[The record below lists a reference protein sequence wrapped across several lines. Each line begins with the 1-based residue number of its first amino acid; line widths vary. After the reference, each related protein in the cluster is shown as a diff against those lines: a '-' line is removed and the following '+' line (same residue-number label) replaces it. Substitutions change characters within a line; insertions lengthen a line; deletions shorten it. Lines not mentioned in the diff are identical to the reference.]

1 MYKIQ
6 DILTNRFI
14 EIDGT
19 RHMYYRSSDFIY
31 TGIQGESIFKQDNSF
46 DFFTYFNALSV
57 EKWREYTYAEKFYL
71 VLEAEGEFDI
81 ELFGHFC
88 EKETDIKKEWIG
100 KYAFDL
106 PERTRI
112 VLPYPIGMQSEVVSF
127 GLHTQEETRIYDA
140 YYAVDVEQCRIRRP
154 YIALT
159 TTTYKKENYIKRNIA
174 LLKSSL
180 FSEAEYENA
189 FCWNIIDNG
198 KTFQEQTD
206 YDAPI
211 RIFHNKNAGGAG
223 GFARGMIEALKQ
235 PKRPT
240 HILLMDDDVVF
251 STQSFKRLYKL
262 LSMIRPEYE
271 NYFVSG
277 AMLKKGEPNIQH
289 EDTGK
294 LNQLGFHEAVKPN
307 MDLNLW
313 ATVVQ
318 NERIRDNIAHQ
329 YGAWWFCCIPVG
341 IARNDNL
348 PLPVFVRGDDVEYS
362 LRNHAQFITM
372 NGLCI
377 WHEGFEGKFSAA
389 LEYYQVERNEL
400 VVRATNPKL
409 ADVDVIGHIKELFW
423 QEVYKFNY
431 RGADLLLDAVEDYLK
446 GPEYFFTLDLFKVLQ
461 EKRQQDNQLKPITE
475 EVRRLIDY
483 EKLYAYEAPGKI
495 RKLFYDYTYN
505 GQSRVPGFMFKRK
518 KGIIP
523 YGWGYFPQKQCLKGI
538 NYAIDANRDK
548 YTIYRKDRRSFNR
561 IKNRFNN
568 LMERYDKNHEEVE
581 QEYQNYLKKVT
592 DLAFWDNYLK

>member
-1 MYKIQ
+1 M
-6 DILTNRFI
+6 
-14 EIDGT
+14 
-19 RHMYYRSSDFIY
+19 
-31 TGIQGESIFKQDNSF
+31 
-46 DFFTYFNALSV
+46 
-57 EKWREYTYAEKFYL
+57 
-71 VLEAEGEFDI
+71 LEVEGEFDI
-81 ELFGHFC
+81 DLFGHFH
-88 EKETDIKKEWIG
+88 EKETNIKKEWLG
-100 KYAFDL
+100 KYSFDL

-112 VLPYPIGMQSEVVSF
+112 VLTYPIGMQSEVVSF
-127 GLHTQEETRIYDA
+127 ALNTHEDTVIYDA
-140 YYAVDVEQCRIRRP
+140 YYAVDVEEYRIRRP

-159 TTTYKKENYIKRNIA
+159 TTTFKKEKYVKRNIA
-174 LLKSSL
+174 LLKGSL

-189 FCWNIIDNG
+189 FCWNIVDNG
-198 KTFQEQTD
+198 KTFSEQTD
-206 YDAPI
+206 YDEPI
-211 RIFHNKNAGGAG
+211 RIFHNNNVGGAG
-223 GFARGMIEALKQ
+223 GFARGMIEALRQ

-251 STQSFKRLYKL
+251 STESFKKLFKL
-262 LSMIRPEYE
+262 LSIIRPEYE

-294 LNQLGFHEAVKPN
+294 LNKLGFHEAVKPN

-313 ATVVQ
+313 ESVVR
-318 NERIRDNIAHQ
+318 NEKMRYDIANQ

-400 VVRATNPKL
+400 VVCATNPEL
-409 ADVDVIGHIKELFW
+409 TDVNVIGHIKELFW

-446 GPEYFFTLDLFKVLQ
+446 GPEYYFSLNLFEVLQ

-475 EVRRLIDY
+475 DVRRRIDY
-483 EKLYAYEAPGKI
+483 EKLYAYEESGKI
-495 RKLFYDYTYN
+495 RKLLYDYTYN
-505 GQSRVPGFMFKRK
+505 GQSRIPGFMFRRK
-518 KGIIP
+518 IGIIP
-523 YGWGYFPQKQCLKGI
+523 YGWGYYPQKQCLKGTI
-538 NYAIDANRDK
+538 YAIDAERDQ
-548 YTIYRKDRRSFNR
+548 YAIYQKDRRNFKR
-561 IKNRFNN
+561 IKNRFYELMGEYDRRHTEIESMYQDYRSKVTN
-568 LMERYDKNHEEVE
+568 LEFWN
-581 QEYQNYLKKVT
+581 NYLK
-592 DLAFWDNYLK
+592 

>member
-6 DILTNRFI
+6 DILTNKFI
-14 EIDGT
+14 EIDIT
-19 RHMYYRSSDFIY
+19 RHMYYRSSDSIY
-31 TGIQGESIFKQDNSF
+31 TGIKGESILKKDKWF

-57 EKWREYTYAEKFYL
+57 EKWSEYTYAEKFYL
-71 VLEAEGEFDI
+71 VLEVEGEFSID
-81 ELFGHFC
+81 LFGHFH
-88 EKETDIKKEWIG
+88 EKETNINKEWLG
-100 KYAFDL
+100 KYSFNL
-106 PERTRI
+106 PERTKI
-112 VLPYPIGMQSEVVSF
+112 NLPYPIGMQSEVVSF
-127 GLHTQEETRIYDA
+127 ALNTYEDTMIYDA
-140 YYAVDVEQCRIRRP
+140 YYAVDVEECRIRRP

-159 TTTYKKENYIKRNIA
+159 TTTYKKEKYIKRNIA
-174 LLKSSL
+174 LLKGSL

-189 FCWNIIDNG
+189 FCWNIVDNG

-206 YDAPI
+206 YDEPI
-211 RIFHNKNAGGAG
+211 RIFHNKNVGGAG

-235 PKRPT
+235 PKQPT

-251 STQSFKRLYKL
+251 STESFKKLYKL
-262 LSMIRPEYE
+262 LSILRPEYE

-294 LNQLGFHEAVKPN
+294 LNKLGFHEAVKPN

-313 ATVVQ
+313 ESVVR
-318 NERIRDNIAHQ
+318 NEKMKNDIVNQ

-389 LEYYQVERNEL
+389 LEYYQVGRNEL
-400 VVRATNPKL
+400 VVCATNPKL
-409 ADVDVIGHIKELFW
+409 ADVNVIGHIKELFW

-446 GPEYFFTLDLFKVLQ
+446 GPDYYFSLDFFEVLQ

-475 EVRRLIDY
+475 DVRGLIDY
-483 EKLYAYEAPGKI
+483 EKLYTYEESGKI

-505 GQSRVPGFMFKRK
+505 GQSRIPGFMFRK
-518 KGIIP
+518 KIGIIP
-523 YGWGYFPQKQCLKGI
+523 YGWGYFPQKQCFKTMI
-538 NYAIDANRDK
+538 YAIDTDRDQ
-548 YTIYRKDRRSFNR
+548 YVIYRKDRRSFKR
-561 IKNRFNN
+561 IKNRFYELMGEYDRKHTEIESMYQDYRSKVTN
-568 LMERYDKNHEEVE
+568 LEFWN
-581 QEYQNYLKKVT
+581 NYLK
-592 DLAFWDNYLK
+592 